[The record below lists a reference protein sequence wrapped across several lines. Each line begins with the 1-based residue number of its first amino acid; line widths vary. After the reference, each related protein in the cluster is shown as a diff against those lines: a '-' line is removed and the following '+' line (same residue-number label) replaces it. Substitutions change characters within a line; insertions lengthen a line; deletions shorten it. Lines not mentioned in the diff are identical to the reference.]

1 MWGVPHSPGGI
12 GESCA
17 QPTGNIVRITIIPAG
32 DRPVT
37 GGPRG
42 KRATASTASRRADLH
57 RRPEM
62 HNPQPYYHYKL
73 IYDKILSEGRN
84 L

>member
-1 MWGVPHSPGGI
+1 MPRSPGGF

-17 QPTGNIVRITIIPAG
+17 QPTGNILRITTASAG
-32 DRPVT
+32 DRLLAA
-37 GGPRG
+37 RRSG
-42 KRATASTASRRADLH
+42 KAGMASTDSRPADL
-57 RRPEM
+57 RREREM

-73 IYDKILSEGRN
+73 MYNKNLSEGRN